1 MYAIW
6 NVVILLMYEKKAW
19 VATIF
24 PSAQNSVTNIY

>member
-6 NVVILLMYEKKAW
+6 NVIISLMYEKKAW

-24 PSAQNSVTNIY
+24 PSAQNFVTNSY